1 MQESVSREEFN
12 DLAERHQ
19 KALSI
24 VATAKAENVALLV
37 CPHPPLPTRHLSTPT
52 PRPFNLPQLSLT
64 PVLSALLPRAIPLP
78 SFALTQSAE
87 LSTSPPHL
95 CPFTSYSPRPLAA
108 FNPSRPT
115 VRRMPHLSTLT
126 L

>member
-1 MQESVSREEFN
+1 MRESVSREEFN

-37 CPHPPLPTRHLSTPT
+37 CPYPPPPTRHLSTPT
-52 PRPFNLPQLSLT
+52 PRPFTLPFPFPYTRTIS
-64 PVLSALLPRAIPLP
+64 PPPARYPPPP

-87 LSTSPPHL
+87 LSTSPPLDLTYHL
-95 CPFTSYSPRPLAA
+95 L
-108 FNPSRPT
+108 
-115 VRRMPHLSTLT
+115 
-126 L
+126 